1 MDRISKQKEKEFE
14 EAQQKLNN
22 AFSELKAK
30 EENIKSRLSM
40 LTVQEEV
47 RCFTVLTPLFLLLL
61 FLNILIL
68 TKSMIIFYVFTEI

>member
-40 LTVQEEV
+40 LAVQEEV